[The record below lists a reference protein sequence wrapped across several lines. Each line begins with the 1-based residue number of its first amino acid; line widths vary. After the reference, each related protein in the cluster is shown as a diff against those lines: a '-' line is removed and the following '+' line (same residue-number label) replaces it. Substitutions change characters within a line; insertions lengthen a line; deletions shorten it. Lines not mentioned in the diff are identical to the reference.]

1 MLSNHLSLHL
11 RADAHEHLPS
21 SAHECAVQLPGMRD
35 NQLACSENICS
46 ILKAR
51 WGAWQGV
58 LNGID
63 TALWD
68 PATDPFLP
76 APYSAAQF
84 GGKALCKRCGTS
96 SSGGQGVPQLMR
108 SRTPHL

>member
-1 MLSNHLSLHL
+1 MACRTTHLHAAM
-11 RADAHEHLPS
+11 RPV
-21 SAHECAVQLPGMRD
+21 CA
-35 NQLACSENICS
+35 A
-46 ILKAR
+46 AR
-51 WGAWQGV
+51 WGVGLGV

-84 GGKALCKRCGTS
+84 GGKALCKRCGA
-96 SSGGQGVPQLMR
+96 
-108 SRTPHL
+108 